1 MLLFVFAWRPLFAQE
16 SYCKNLNFELGNFTN
31 WVGYTWLYSTEVPT
45 INTSKVAGIIN
56 RRQTIITDT
65 TAYDA
70 NTGNALRKVPSG
82 YRYSARLGDEIISSD
97 SNPRCW
103 EQSLRYTMT
112 IDSTNAL
119 LIMKFALVLQY
130 ASDHTAK
137 M

>member
-31 WVGYTWLYSTEVPT
+31 WVGDTWLYSTEVPT

-103 EQSLRYTMT
+103 
-112 IDSTNAL
+112 
-119 LIMKFALVLQY
+119 
-130 ASDHTAK
+130 
-137 M
+137 